1 MVTKQSIQYSPLI
14 NFRVRCVLQNAIVEG
29 IVVFESQQILEVQVL
44 SEDKDTNLIKKI
56 LKSSIQKF
64 EVFDNNK
71 NQFIEVDST
80 LIKGDLT
87 YRLKK
92 MK

>member
-14 NFRVRCVLQNAIVEG
+14 NLKIRCVLQNAIIEG
-29 IVVFESQQILEVQVL
+29 IVLFESQQVLEVQIF
-44 SEDKDTNLIKKI
+44 DKVNNSNFIKKV
-56 LKSSIQKF
+56 LKSSLEKF
-64 EVFDNNK
+64 EVFDEKK

>member
-14 NFRVRCVLQNAIVEG
+14 NLNVRCILQNTIIEG
-29 IVVFESQQILEVQVL
+29 IVLFESQQVLEIQIF
-44 SEDKDTNLIKKI
+44 DKVNNSNFIKKV
-56 LKSSIQKF
+56 LKSSLIKF
-64 EVFDNNK
+64 EVFDEKK